1 MRILNRVGNSSLY
14 GLLLIAAPLSACGN
28 DPEGDKSLGVE
39 QLAVNPHTIT
49 FDESGLPA
57 GTVITNQ
64 FQAQGVIFSA
74 PANAIVRIVDDA
86 MVGAFPTD
94 SGDFY
99 LAINTSNGL
108 PPGAITTA
116 RFVDACGQP
125 TTTDTLSLFAVDT
138 NPVPNPRVAV
148 RTFDA
153 GGGFLEERTL
163 GTTTARLTF
172 SVGGIA
178 SMELDDL
185 GGDGHLIDDVT
196 IAVDDHDPDH
206 DLVCGAADNCP
217 NVANPDQADADGD
230 GVGDAC
236 DACPQSALCTDL
248 KVQISQSLLVTY
260 AVRVTNLGAVGA
272 PNVKL
277 HIDLPTGLVLSTFGG
292 TGWSCAIVSGDL
304 DCTRPFLAAGAQA
317 PAVSFLVVPL
327 PLPSTLSATVRSD
340 AGDPNLANNSASARV
355 PGRLL

>member
-1 MRILNRVGNSSLY
+1 V
-14 GLLLIAAPLSACGN
+14 
-28 DPEGDKSLGVE
+28 DP
-39 QLAVNPHTIT
+39 
-49 FDESGLPA
+49 
-57 GTVITNQ
+57 
-64 FQAQGVIFSA
+64 
-74 PANAIVRIVDDA
+74 
-86 MVGAFPTD
+86 
-94 SGDFY
+94 
-99 LAINTSNGL
+99 
-108 PPGAITTA
+108 
-116 RFVDACGQP
+116 CGQP
-125 TTTDTLSLFAVDT
+125 TTTDTLSLFAVDS
-138 NPVPNPRVAV
+138 NPVPDPRMAV

-153 GGGFLEERTL
+153 GGGFLEQRTL
-163 GTTTARLTF
+163 DSTTARLTF

-196 IAVDDHDPDH
+196 IAVDNDPDH

-217 NVANPDQADADGD
+217 DVANPDQSDVDGD
-230 GVGDAC
+230 GIGDAC

-248 KVQISQSLLVTY
+248 KVQISQSLLVTD
-260 AVRVTNLGAVGA
+260 AVHVTNLGPDGA

-317 PAVSFLVVPL
+317 PNVSFVVVPL

-340 AGDPNLANNSASARV
+340 AGDPNPANNSASAPV

>member
-1 MRILNRVGNSSLY
+1 MRILNRDRKFSLY
-14 GLLLIAAPLSACGN
+14 GLFLIAAALPACGN
-28 DPEGDKSLGVE
+28 DPEWNKPLGVE
-39 QLAVNPHTIT
+39 QAAVTPRTIT

-57 GTVITNQ
+57 GTAITTQ

-74 PANAIVRIVDDA
+74 PANASVRLVDDA
-86 MVGAFPTD
+86 MAGAFPTD

-99 LAINTSNGL
+99 LAINTVPGV

-196 IAVDDHDPDH
+196 IAVDNDPDH
-206 DLVCGAADNCP
+206 DLVCGGADNCP
-217 NVANPDQADADGD
+217 DVANPDQADADGD
-230 GVGDAC
+230 GLGDAC

-248 KVQISQSLLVTY
+248 KVQISQSLLLTD
-260 AVRVTNLGAVGA
+260 AVRVTNLGPVGA

-277 HIDLPTGLVLSTFGG
+277 HVDLPTGLVLSTFGG

-317 PAVSFLVVPL
+317 PAVSFVIVPL

-340 AGDPNLANNSASARV
+340 AGDPNPANNSASASV

>member
-1 MRILNRVGNSSLY
+1 MKILNRDRKFSLY
-14 GLLLIAAPLSACGN
+14 GLLLVAASLPACGN
-28 DPEGDKSLGVE
+28 DPKWNETLGVK
-39 QLAVNPHTIT
+39 QSAVNPSTIT

-57 GTVITNQ
+57 GTPITNQ

-74 PANAIVRIVDDA
+74 PANASVRIVDDA
-86 MVGAFPTD
+86 MVGAWPTD
-94 SGDFY
+94 SGEFY
-99 LAINTSNGL
+99 LAINTEPAV
-108 PPGAITTA
+108 PPGATVTA
-116 RFVDACGQP
+116 TFVDPCGQP
-125 TTTDTLSLFAVDT
+125 TTTDTLSLIAVDS
-138 NPVPNPRVAV
+138 NAVPNPRVAV

-163 GTTTARLTF
+163 DSTAARLTF
-172 SVGGIA
+172 GVGGIA

-196 IAVDDHDPDH
+196 IAVDNDPDH

-217 NVANPDQADADGD
+217 DVANPDQSDVDGD
-230 GVGDAC
+230 GLGDAC
-236 DACPQSALCTDL
+236 DPCPQSALCTDL

-260 AVRVTNLGAVGA
+260 AIRVTNLGAEGA

-277 HIDLPTGLVLSTFGG
+277 HIDLPTGLVLSSFGG

-304 DCTRPFLAAGAQA
+304 DCTRPSLAAGAQA
-317 PAVSFLVVPL
+317 PAVSFVVVPL
-327 PLPSTLSATVRSD
+327 PLPNTLSATVTSD